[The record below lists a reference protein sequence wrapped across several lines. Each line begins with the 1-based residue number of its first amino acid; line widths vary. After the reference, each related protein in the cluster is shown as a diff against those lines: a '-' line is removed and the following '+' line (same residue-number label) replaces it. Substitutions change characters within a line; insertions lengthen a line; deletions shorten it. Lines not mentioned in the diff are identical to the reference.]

1 MSRKQEKKQK
11 IEKWRL
17 KFHVWTKDNRVYL
30 LSFCIPLL
38 FWLAIA
44 VLMKYAPF
52 GDNSL
57 LYNDATHQYYPFM
70 GQYRERLLEHDSLF
84 YSNGGGLGFNFLSL
98 WTYYLSSPLN
108 LLVILFP
115 ASQLDSAMNLL
126 IILKASLGGFGFAY
140 FLGSRGKKQDLKI
153 LPFAAAYSLS
163 SFMIGYAF
171 NIMWLD
177 SVALFPIVLAG
188 LEKLLKE
195 GKCRLYVLSLALS
208 LWCSFYISF
217 MNCIFLVLWFCIRKF
232 QGLRDFLKKGFL
244 FAGSSLLAAGMACV
258 VLVPA
263 YIGVSQTQLGEKLP
277 QPEWF
282 GSFLD
287 IVAGKEGG
295 IFLFSDPISV
305 LNDFPQSA
313 NLYCGI
319 FALGLCVLY
328 FFIKT
333 IPTEPKI
340 RAAFLIVLLV
350 VSMNSN
356 VLNFIWHGFHAQV
369 GIPNRFT
376 FLLLFLCLFLAYEGF
391 SHVGEC
397 KAWQVLLSHA
407 VTLAGIGALVFIKRG
422 QLTLWSIVGTIL
434 AVILYCGLFLVLLKK
449 TDRRKLL
456 AQVFCVIACM
466 EILANGVAGSRYQ
479 NGVSIGNFYRSPGD
493 VQEAGRQIENSGYR
507 AELSN
512 PGLVNE
518 GMAYNLHGTG
528 MFSSMVNARL
538 SGVLNSIG
546 FSGVANKFSNG
557 GGTPVINTLFGI
569 KHMLRI
575 GSDANRMDYRYQEK
589 NTVGDVTVYEN
600 PQVLPMAFLAKAD
613 AMDWSSLDSDY
624 FYNQNE
630 LLRLLTGSKSE
641 VFTKQRYEL
650 VEAND
655 VTPEHLDED
664 QQYGYLEAKGQRSDH
679 LVFEADIAE
688 DEDLYFC
695 IRARYADKVEVHV
708 NDKMIAQKSL
718 TGAYYHVGNV
728 KKGDKVKVKV
738 GIDGDSPTFGRVS
751 LAMYAY
757 HQEEMDKAYQML
769 SENQFHKEET
779 QEGIVKGRVL
789 VEEEDVVLYTTIPY
803 ERGWELMVDQKP
815 VKLQALMDVLIAIPL
830 EKGEH
835 RIELRFT
842 PPGLTA
848 GAMISLASLLLF
860 LCGMFIQEKRKKN
873 RFIPQT
879 LTDNQTGKEIA
890 KEEEADAQTR
900 KKDGAMEKLD
910 TDPDRNLPA
919 GYGDQ
924 PDHHTL

>member
-1 MSRKQEKKQK
+1 MSRRQEKKQK
-11 IEKWRL
+11 TDGWVLR
-17 KFHVWTKDNRVYL
+17 FRAWAKDNRVYL

-70 GQYRERLLEHDSLF
+70 GQYRERLLEHESLF
-84 YSNGGGLGFNFLSL
+84 YSNSGGLGFNFLSL

-108 LLVILFP
+108 LLVVLFP
-115 ASQLDSAMNLL
+115 AAELDSAMNLL

-140 FLGSRGKKQDLKI
+140 FLGSRGKKQDLTI
-153 LPFAAAYSLS
+153 LSFAAGYSLS
-163 SFMIGYAF
+163 SFMMGYSF

-217 MNCIFLVLWFCIRKF
+217 MICIFLVLWFCIRKF
-232 QGLRDFLKKGFL
+232 HGVWDLLKKGFL
-244 FAGSSLLAAGMACV
+244 FAGSSFLAAGMACV
-258 VLVPA
+258 VLLPA
-263 YIGVSQTQLGEKLP
+263 YIGISQTQLGEKLP

-282 GSFLD
+282 GSFWD
-287 IVAGKEGG
+287 ILAGKEGG

-305 LNDFPQSA
+305 LNDLPQSA

-319 FALGLCVLY
+319 FVLGLCVLY
-328 FFIKT
+328 FFIDT
-333 IPTEPKI
+333 ISIEQKI
-340 RAAFLIVLLV
+340 KAVFLVLLLV

-356 VLNFIWHGFHAQV
+356 VLNFVWHGFHAQV
-369 GIPNRFT
+369 GIPNRFV
-376 FLLLFLCLFLAYEGF
+376 FLLLFLCLLLAYEGF
-391 SHVGEC
+391 SHVQEC
-397 KAWQVLLSHA
+397 KVWQVLLSHG
-407 VTLAGIGALVFIKRG
+407 VTLAGIGCLVFFKG
-422 QLTLWSIVGTIL
+422 AHLTVWSITGTIL
-434 AVILYCGLFLVLLKK
+434 AVILYGGLLLALLKK
-449 TDRRKLL
+449 PDRRKML

-466 EILANGVAGSRYQ
+466 EILANGAAGSKYQ
-479 NGVSIGNFYRSPGD
+479 HGVSIGNFYRSPGD
-493 VQEAGRQIENSGYR
+493 VQEAGRQIEYSGYR

-528 MFSSMVNARL
+528 MFSSMVNSQLA
-538 SGVLNSIG
+538 GVLNSIG
-546 FSGVANKFSNG
+546 FSGAVNKFSNG
-557 GGTPVINTLFGI
+557 GSTPVINTLFGI

-600 PQVLPMAFLAKAD
+600 SQVLPLAFLGKSD
-613 AMDWSSLDSDY
+613 ALDWSSLDSDY
-624 FYNQNE
+624 FQNQNE
-630 LLRLLTGSKSE
+630 LLRLLTGSESE
-641 VFTKQRYEL
+641 VFTKQPYEL

-655 VTPEHLDED
+655 ITPEHLDGD
-664 QQYGYLEAKGQRSDH
+664 QQYAYLEAKGQRSDH
-679 LVFEADIAE
+679 LVFEADIEE

-708 NDKMIAQKSL
+708 NDKMIAKKSL
-718 TGAYYHVGNV
+718 TGAYYHIGNV
-728 KKGDKVKVKV
+728 KKGDRVKVKV
-738 GIDGDSPTFGRVS
+738 GITGDSPTFGRVS

-769 SENQFHKEET
+769 SKSQFHMEET
-779 QEGIVKGRVL
+779 QEGIVRGQVL
-789 VEEEDVVLYTTIPY
+789 VEGEDMVLYTTVPY
-803 ERGWELMVDQKP
+803 EKGWELMVDQKP
-815 VKLQALMDVLIAIPL
+815 VKLQTMMDVLIAIPL

-842 PPGLTA
+842 PPGFAA
-848 GAMISLASLLLF
+848 GAMVSFASILLF
-860 LCGMFIQEKRKKN
+860 LCGIFIQEKRKRTRLN
-873 RFIPQT
+873 SQT
-879 LTDNQTGKEIA
+879 LIANQKEIP
-890 KEEEADAQTR
+890 KEEKADAQTR
-900 KKDGAMEKLD
+900 KKDGTMEKLD